1 MNKKILIILFVL
13 LFVGAAT
20 AGAVV
25 FLKPYNPTSPPSV
38 NSEGSTPDGL
48 SQVVISNNKF
58 NIDLYKKVATTENN
72 NIFFSSYSIFSALA
86 MTYEGADGTTAQQ
99 MKDVFYFPENEVLR
113 PNFAEL
119 YNRINKKD
127 KRYELRTG
135 NALWAQKDYKFLDS
149 YFSNVEKYY
158 GGKAVNLDFI
168 NETELSR
175 NTINKFI
182 EEQTNN
188 RIKNIIPSGELNPL
202 TRLVISNAIYFK
214 GKWEVEFDKKDT
226 QNRDFKAPTGTIKVP
241 MMFMA
246 PKKENFNYYE
256 NDNLQVL
263 ELPYKDKELSM
274 VVLLPKEEYGLSN
287 LEKDM
292 DFEKLNE
299 WTKNLR
305 LTKVD
310 QIYLPKLEFEK
321 STRVVEPLKE
331 LGMVN
336 AFSTENADFSKM
348 TGTKDLYISNI
359 LHKAFIKVDE
369 QGTEATAA
377 TVVMMDRMASAGFV
391 FNADHPFIFFIRE
404 NSTGAILFMGR
415 ITNPSA

>member
-135 NALWAQKDYKFLDS
+135 NALWAQKDYKFLD
-149 YFSNVEKYY
+149 F
-158 GGKAVNLDFI
+158 LIFQM
-168 NETELSR
+168 LR
-175 NTINKFI
+175 NIMEAK
-182 EEQTNN
+182 Q
-188 RIKNIIPSGELNPL
+188 L
-202 TRLVISNAIYFK
+202 
-214 GKWEVEFDKKDT
+214 
-226 QNRDFKAPTGTIKVP
+226 
-241 MMFMA
+241 
-246 PKKENFNYYE
+246 
-256 NDNLQVL
+256 
-263 ELPYKDKELSM
+263 
-274 VVLLPKEEYGLSN
+274 
-287 LEKDM
+287 
-292 DFEKLNE
+292 
-299 WTKNLR
+299 
-305 LTKVD
+305 
-310 QIYLPKLEFEK
+310 
-321 STRVVEPLKE
+321 
-331 LGMVN
+331 
-336 AFSTENADFSKM
+336 
-348 TGTKDLYISNI
+348 I
-359 LHKAFIKVDE
+359 L
-369 QGTEATAA
+369 
-377 TVVMMDRMASAGFV
+377 
-391 FNADHPFIFFIRE
+391 
-404 NSTGAILFMGR
+404 IL
-415 ITNPSA
+415 